1 LLLRALQQGL
11 QLFDR
16 VGHILLRHAFYDA
29 QDMRIILRY
38 AALLAFFQEIVWRR

>member
-1 LLLRALQQGL
+1 LLPHALQQGL

-29 QDMRIILRY
+29 QDEPIILCY
-38 AALLAFFQEIVWRR
+38 GALLAVF